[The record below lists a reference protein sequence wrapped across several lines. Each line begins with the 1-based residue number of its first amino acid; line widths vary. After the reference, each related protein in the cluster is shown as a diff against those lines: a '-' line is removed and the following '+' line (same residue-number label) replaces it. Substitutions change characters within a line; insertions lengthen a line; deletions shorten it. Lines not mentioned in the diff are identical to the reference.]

1 MRRMSTDDAELI
13 FRQLRKCNSDEEFR
27 CLISS
32 LRDGNI
38 VKPESYDDYIKHESI
53 LKHLQDNMVNI
64 LLTGPVGTG
73 KSATVNAILK
83 KDAVVVG
90 RGLCPATTDIK
101 SYSNGNIV
109 IWDTPGL
116 GNDRQ
121 SDKKISDNIINLLRR
136 KQHNGK
142 YLIDIVIIILNAVSC
157 DYMVMSELF
166 NNILIPYMGEDIK
179 SRVIVGLNQCDI
191 LMHRDYWERWNSSPY
206 GELVAYMSDKEKY
219 VETLIHNTICTGM
232 SDTENVNIKA
242 VCYSAGYKEAGEKQ
256 KRSYNIDRLMSS
268 VAENINA

>member
-1 MRRMSTDDAELI
+1 MRRMSDEDAELI
-13 FRQLRKCNSDEEFR
+13 FRQLRKCSSDEEFR
-27 CLISS
+27 GLISS

-38 VKPESYDDYIKHESI
+38 VKPESYDDYIKHESV
-53 LKHLQDNMVNI
+53 LKHLQDNTVNI

-83 KDAVVVG
+83 KDAAVVG
-90 RGLCPATTDIK
+90 RGLCPVTTDIK

-116 GNDRQ
+116 GNDRL
-121 SDKKISDNIINLLRR
+121 SDKKISDNIINLLRK

-179 SRVIVGLNQCDI
+179 SRVVVGLNQSDM